1 MLSAEH
7 LDVRLG
13 HGGDAR
19 RVVHGVRL
27 TVDPGSILGILGPNG
42 AGKSTL
48 LRALAGLIPHH
59 GGTVQL
65 DGRSLAAWSD
75 GERSRRL
82 GYVPQRSELR
92 SGLSVRRVVE
102 LSRYAHRGPLAPW
115 TREDRDAVQVAL
127 RETDAD
133 RLADRPF
140 TELSEGER
148 RRVLI
153 ARALASGARCLL
165 LDEPTAALDVSHALN
180 LFDVLR
186 ELRGKGYAIAVVLH
200 DLNEAHQLVD
210 RAVVLAAGRT
220 VASGARDAVFTPDVV
235 RSAFGVELVE
245 RGAFGY
251 ARPERA

>member
-1 MLSAEH
+1 MQ
-7 LDVRLG
+7 LG
-13 HGGDAR
+13 PAADAR
-19 RVVHGVRL
+19 RVVHGVGL
-27 TVDPGSILGILGPNG
+27 VVEPGSVLGILGPNG

-48 LRALAGLIPHH
+48 LRALAGLIPHR
-59 GGTVQL
+59 GGTVRL
-65 DGRSLAAWSD
+65 DGRALEAWTD
-75 GERSRRL
+75 AERSQRL

-115 TREDRDAVQVAL
+115 TTEDRDAVQAAL
-127 RETDAD
+127 RETDAAV
-133 RLADRPF
+133 LADRPF

-180 LFDVLR
+180 LFGVLR
-186 ELRGKGYAIAVVLH
+186 ELRDKGYGIAVVLH

-210 RAVVLAAGRT
+210 RALVLAAGRA
-220 VASGARDAVFTPDVV
+220 VAEGPRDAVFTPDVV
-235 RSAFGVELVE
+235 RAAFGVELVE

-251 ARPERA
+251 ARSERA